1 MKAKQTDN
9 CKADIL
15 VVDDTPDNLR
25 LLIRIL
31 QKNGYKVRPVTN
43 GSLALEAIKSSAPD
57 LILLDIMMPDISG
70 YELCQTLKA
79 EPEFME
85 IPIIFLSALEEGINK
100 AKAFEVGGCDYIT
113 KPFQVKEVL
122 ARVSNQLT
130 VRSLQMELQEKN
142 QKLTEQNVQMQQE
155 ITERKQVEQETKL
168 LLEASQAISKSQD
181 FESAIDVILSL
192 ICQTIEWNLGEA
204 WIPSSDG
211 KVLQC
216 SKGRYVSNSSFSEFR
231 KKSWELTFAPGV
243 GLPGRIWLSQ
253 YYEWIED
260 ISNAPEQVFF
270 RSEIA
275 AIVGLRSAFG
285 VPIVSDDRVL
295 AILIFYK
302 EKTLEFQPRLLELVN
317 AVATQLGAL
326 IKRKQAEA
334 ALRLQQEQTERLL
347 LNILPKP
354 IADRLQKEQKLIADH
369 FDEVSVLFADLVGF
383 TEFSSHKTPT
393 QLVEIL
399 NEIFSEFDRLSE
411 LHGLEKIKTIGDAY
425 MVVGGLP
432 TPREDHALAI
442 ALLALEMQASLKRF
456 NLKTGENFQLRIG
469 IHSGSVVAGIIGIS
483 KFSYDLWGDTVNVA
497 SRMES
502 NGSPGKIQVTAVTY
516 KALKEQFVFEEREPI
531 SVKGKGKMLTYW
543 LIESQSESLRSH
555 LN

>member
-1 MKAKQTDN
+1 
-9 CKADIL
+9 
-15 VVDDTPDNLR
+15 
-25 LLIRIL
+25 
-31 QKNGYKVRPVTN
+31 
-43 GSLALEAIKSSAPD
+43 
-57 LILLDIMMPDISG
+57 
-70 YELCQTLKA
+70 
-79 EPEFME
+79 
-85 IPIIFLSALEEGINK
+85 
-100 AKAFEVGGCDYIT
+100 
-113 KPFQVKEVL
+113 
-122 ARVSNQLT
+122 
-130 VRSLQMELQEKN
+130 
-142 QKLTEQNVQMQQE
+142 
-155 ITERKQVEQETKL
+155 
-168 LLEASQAISKSQD
+168 
-181 FESAIDVILSL
+181 
-192 ICQTIEWNLGEA
+192 
-204 WIPSSDG
+204 
-211 KVLQC
+211 
-216 SKGRYVSNSSFSEFR
+216 
-231 KKSWELTFAPGV
+231 
-243 GLPGRIWLSQ
+243 
-253 YYEWIED
+253 
-260 ISNAPEQVFF
+260 
-270 RSEIA
+270 
-275 AIVGLRSAFG
+275 VGLRSAFG
-285 VPIVSDDRVL
+285 IPILSDDRVL

-302 EKTLEFQPRLLELVN
+302 DKVLEFQPRLLELVN

-383 TEFSSHKTPT
+383 TEFSSHKSPT

-399 NEIFSEFDRLSE
+399 NDIFSEFDRLSE

-502 NGSPGKIQVTAVTY
+502 NGSPGKIQVTAVTHE
-516 KALKEQFVFEEREPI
+516 ALKEQFVFEERGPI
-531 SVKGKGKMLTYW
+531 VIKGKGKMLTYW
-543 LIESQSESLRSH
+543 LIEEQNEFSRSN